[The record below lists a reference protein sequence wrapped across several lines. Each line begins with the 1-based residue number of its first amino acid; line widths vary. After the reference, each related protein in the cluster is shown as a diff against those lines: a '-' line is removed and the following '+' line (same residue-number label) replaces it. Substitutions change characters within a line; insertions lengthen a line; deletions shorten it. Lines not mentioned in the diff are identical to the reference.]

1 MKTSS
6 ISFPSV
12 FETAFGNT
20 ENSSADQLNGLKVK
34 KDNSW
39 YIVGNLA
46 KKGGINP
53 GRITN
58 ASPEEEDYEILFKAA
73 LVNMVDKIQQPVA
86 VTMGFPFSTYNVYKA
101 AAEQFLNKRHFL
113 VEYDTQT
120 FNLKGSIRKTTFDI
134 ERYEIIPEIV
144 GSIIGLKKTEVTAPN
159 ENFIAISF
167 GFGTIEGTMASG
179 SGLVHR
185 TSFSSHGIKYAV
197 NNLARELNKKY
208 YLEMKNIQQ
217 LDDAFMKGSVF
228 TNRKRI
234 DISEIRKEL
243 LTQYYREVVSPLL
256 RSYFTDQDFESCERI
271 VLMGG
276 GAHYHELTN
285 AVAEEFKGFIPV
297 VVAQEPENLASIGYL
312 YNSLRVSDNK
322 PQRCLG
328 IDLGNS
334 SSITSKF
341 ETDTTTLS

>member
-1 MKTSS
+1 MKTTS
-6 ISFPSV
+6 INFPSV

-20 ENSSADQLNGLKVK
+20 ENSAADQLNGLKVK
-34 KDNSW
+34 KGDNW

-73 LVNMVDKIQQPVA
+73 LVNVVDKVEKPVS
-86 VTMGFPFSTYNVYKA
+86 VTLGFPFSTYNVYKTP
-101 AAEQFLNKRHFL
+101 AEQFLGKRHFL

-120 FNLKGSIRKTTFDI
+120 FNIKGSIRKTTFDI
-134 ERYEIIPEIV
+134 ERCEIIPEIV
-144 GSIIGLKKTEVTAPN
+144 GSIIGLKKTDAAPQN
-159 ENFIAISF
+159 DNFIAISF
-167 GFGTIEGTMASG
+167 GFGTIEGGMASG
-179 SGLVHR
+179 NGLVHR
-185 TSFSSHGIKYAV
+185 TCFSSHGIRYAV
-197 NNLARELNKKY
+197 NNLARELNMKY

-234 DISEIRKEL
+234 DIAEMRKQIL
-243 LTQYYREVVSPLL
+243 SQYYREVVSPLV
-256 RSYFTDQDFESCERI
+256 RGYFTDQDFESCQKI

-276 GAHYHELTN
+276 GAYYNELTN

-297 VVAQEPENLASIGYL
+297 EVAQQPETLASIGYL
-312 YNSLRVSDNK
+312 YNSLRISDNK
-322 PQRCLG
+322 PARCLG

-334 SSITSKF
+334 SSIISMFDK
-341 ETDTTTLS
+341 DTNLPL